1 MKVNKS
7 RSEHVEHNNSYNNQ
21 FFDSLE
27 NIDPNAAFTQAEGLV
42 EQYFHDQ
49 QGLMPNTGNVLD
61 ELDNP

>member
-1 MKVNKS
+1 M
-7 RSEHVEHNNSYNNQ
+7 EHNNSYNNQ

-42 EQYFHDQ
+42 EQYFPDQ
-49 QGLMPNTGNVLD
+49 QGFMPNTGNVLD